1 MWLRAIAASP
11 QRFWNPA
18 LSSPTPAIATHNLS
32 KTYGRNRGIHD
43 ITLEVERGEIFG
55 FLGPNGAGKSTT
67 LRTLLG
73 FLRPTSGR
81 AEILGLDTQ
90 SKPVEIHRHVGNLP
104 SEFNLED
111 RMTGAQLLRFFADL
125 RGGNISLDFAHALAE
140 RLQADLNRPM
150 RRLSRGNKQKIGII
164 QALFHQP
171 QVIILDEPTSGLD
184 PLVQEE
190 FLTILKEIRAN
201 GQTIFFSSHILPE
214 IERVADRVGIIRDG
228 EMIAVEDPSTL
239 TGRAFRYVRIR
250 FTQPLSAEDAQRFA
264 NLPGVERFAIDGSTI
279 SFQAHG
285 SMDAIIQLASH
296 HPVQLF
302 DAERPPLEEIFLTYY
317 SSATSSV
324 SGSGSATSSVSGS
337 GSATSSVSGS
347 GSATS
352 SATCAPGGQS
362 R

>member
-1 MWLRAIAASP
+1 M
-11 QRFWNPA
+11 PA
-18 LSSPTPAIATHNLS
+18 PVSTPAIATHHLS

-43 ITLEVERGEIFG
+43 ITMQVERGEIFG

-90 SKPVEIHRHVGNLP
+90 AKSVEIHRHLGNLP

-125 RGGNISLDFAHALAE
+125 RGGNIFLDYAHELAE

-164 QALFHQP
+164 QALFHRP
-171 QVIILDEPTSGLD
+171 DVIILDEPTSGLD

-190 FLTILKEIRAN
+190 FLTILKETRGN

-250 FTQPLSAEDAQRFA
+250 FAKPLSPEDAQSFA
-264 NLPGVERFAIDGSTI
+264 NLPGVERFAIDGATI

-302 DAERPPLEEIFLTYY
+302 DSERPPLEEIFLTYY
-317 SSATSSV
+317 SSGTA
-324 SGSGSATSSVSGS
+324 SATSSGTA
-337 GSATSSVSGS
+337 SATSSSSGPGSTSGS
-347 GSATS
+347 NA
-352 SATCAPGGQS
+352 GGQS